1 MGHLQSAAEY
11 LSLSEPDRSN
21 HLWRYTPW
29 RRVHPTGDISEVPE
43 MKSAEVSITKL
54 DGSPVSEGVVL
65 EKVKS
70 SIGDFP
76 ESDPVTLSFLG
87 AVTTASG
94 WNIKVD
100 SGFNT
105 DMPLL
110 LDIDTGQ
117 GTSAVHLS
125 LDIGSLSELEL
136 ITRVRGSG
144 KWFGL
149 LRTGEIGAGSVMNDI
164 VVGLMQR
171 GTMLRVDSVNI
182 GRDAQVRAGT
192 VSSGTER
199 TKADLRYLMGEI
211 GGNVRVLGSIL
222 GAGSMHLDHHIE
234 IHHDA
239 PETFSR
245 LSWHSACGGESK
257 TVGTGMLKVM
267 DGSKGADAA
276 QIFHNLLLSDD
287 AEADSIPELEVL
299 EHEVVGCGHGT
310 ANGPLDDDQLF
321 YLQARG
327 LDPSEARSVLIAA
340 FLNSTLSEMGSE
352 ALHDWLIILLSTE
365 LERLGS
371 SVGN

>member
-149 LRTGEIGAGSVMNDI
+149 LRTGEIGAGSIMNDI
-164 VVGLMQR
+164 VVGHMQR

-245 LSWHSACGGESK
+245 LSWHSACGGDSK

>member
-164 VVGLMQR
+164 VVGHMQR

-211 GGNVRVLGSIL
+211 GGNVRVLGSVL

-245 LSWHSACGGESK
+245 LSWHSACGGDSK